1 MWATLLVVAVT
12 ALVALLLFLVWNR
25 YAKQKAAMQ
34 RQHNSQLQE
43 ALQIAR
49 EANESKTTFLSNM
62 SHDIR
67 TPMNAVIGFST
78 LLAREPDN
86 GVKVREYA
94 RKITAA
100 SNHLLGLINDILDI
114 SKIESGKMTLHQSV
128 FSLEELVESINVV
141 IRPMAGAKKQEF
153 QVHMKDIRHELFVGD
168 KVRLSQILI
177 NLLSNAVKYTPENGH
192 ISFQIADLG
201 NSSSNFEC
209 IQFRIAD
216 DGYGITEEFQK
227 IIFDPF
233 TRAENSTTN
242 KEVGTGLGLAI
253 TKNIVDLMG
262 GTIDLAS
269 ELNKGTTFTVELPL
283 RIPLE
288 EQDEHFWEKH
298 GVTRIL
304 LVDDD
309 PDICS
314 GIRANMEDSG
324 VDFDEVNGLARK
336 PSTSISSASVS
347 ISDQS

>member
-34 RQHNSQLQE
+34 RLHNSQLQE

-128 FSLEELVESINVV
+128 FSLEELVESINIV
-141 IRPMAGAKKQEF
+141 IRPMAGAK
-153 QVHMKDIRHELFVGD
+153 
-168 KVRLSQILI
+168 
-177 NLLSNAVKYTPENGH
+177 
-192 ISFQIADLG
+192 
-201 NSSSNFEC
+201 
-209 IQFRIAD
+209 
-216 DGYGITEEFQK
+216 
-227 IIFDPF
+227 
-233 TRAENSTTN
+233 
-242 KEVGTGLGLAI
+242 
-253 TKNIVDLMG
+253 
-262 GTIDLAS
+262 
-269 ELNKGTTFTVELPL
+269 
-283 RIPLE
+283 
-288 EQDEHFWEKH
+288 
-298 GVTRIL
+298 
-304 LVDDD
+304 
-309 PDICS
+309 
-314 GIRANMEDSG
+314 
-324 VDFDEVNGLARK
+324 
-336 PSTSISSASVS
+336 
-347 ISDQS
+347 